1 MVKVI
6 SAGLTAAHDADVT
19 QLALCVEI
27 ERDDGRVYRMT
38 NHDTDLIVS
47 GNTYRSDIPFSLSS
61 ISSTAGLAVDNTEL
75 TLALDGTLFVAEDF
89 QNGAFR
95 NAQVTVFTT
104 KFTDTSVGRLVVRK
118 GWFGETEF
126 NQHGHV
132 SITIVG
138 LLKVLDLM
146 VGRLYQ
152 PACDA
157 DLGDKRCRVAID
169 GGQARAFDNVYRV
182 GDWTYV
188 YDTSAM
194 TSITII
200 NGTFETDGERTVNQA
215 ITGWTKSSPAA
226 WIVTTSNLGLS
237 DYTLDGGLRSLM
249 GTTFVGDQD
258 VEQFVYQDIT
268 LSSFMT
274 TADIDAGKMSC
285 LFSAAMASSSGTEHK
300 PRLRVEFINAAGE
313 VIDRKDTRYISLYE
327 EDRWERHHVG
337 GPVIAGAR
345 TARLYLYAYVPSSG
359 TASRAAFDD
368 VKGWCWDH
376 TLGNPNSSVIH
387 KVARIFS
394 TADAIDTWGSGTVGP
409 AVAGETYIRRP
420 CNPSFEQGAPVTNSD
435 GPTQFIGANW
445 RRANGA
451 SGGDY
456 WRITN
461 TLGGISAPTNNYM
474 LVGGDNGS
482 GTQSTYG
489 AYQNMNLLTDW
500 GIDSGDVDLGVYVGL
515 FSMQNVFGDTT
526 SAVRA
531 QLVWKD
537 AGGTV
542 ISASTPVDWTT
553 DSAAPVTRTLTGKFA
568 VPVNTRSVDV
578 YLWARSPVG
587 SGNAQVGFDDIALY
601 MLSACGASSQDLE
614 FGVGE
619 ATTVFD
625 YTAGNYTFDG
635 ALIWKAHTQHIA
647 YDTVASVTDS
657 KHFAATSLVGS
668 DGAYN
673 TALIR
678 WISGNNAG
686 KKNVVRT
693 WTETGKLVKTYF
705 DQIEPIQVG
714 DRFQIIAPCFR
725 RFTEDCVVRFD
736 NPINFRGFPFLPGRR
751 G

>member
-6 SAGLTAAHDADVT
+6 TAGLAAAHDADVT
-19 QLALCVEI
+19 ELALCVEI

-47 GNTYRSDIPFSLSS
+47 GRTYRSDIPFSISS

-75 TLALDGTLFVAEDF
+75 TLALDGVLFVPADF

-132 SITIVG
+132 AVTIVG

-169 GGQARAFDNVYRV
+169 NGQARAFDNVYRV
-182 GDWTYV
+182 GDWAYV
-188 YDTSAM
+188 YNTASM
-194 TSITII
+194 TALSIT
-200 NGTFETDGERTVNQA
+200 NGDFETDGERTINQT

-226 WIVTTSNLGLS
+226 WIVTASLLGMS
-237 DYTLDGGLRSLM
+237 DYTLDGGLRSLF

-258 VEQFVYQDIT
+258 VEQFVYQDLD
-268 LSSFMT
+268 LSVDMSV
-274 TADIDAGKMSC
+274 ADIDAGKLSC
-285 LFSAAMASSSGTEHK
+285 LFSVAMGCNTGTTHK
-300 PRLRVEFINAAGE
+300 PRLRVEFMNAAGE
-313 VIDRKDTRYISLYE
+313 IIDRKDTRYVSLYE

-337 GPVIAGAR
+337 GPIIAGSR
-345 TARLYLYAYVPSSG
+345 TARVYLYAYVPPSG
-359 TASRAAFDD
+359 TSSRAAFDD
-368 VKGWCWDH
+368 VQGWYWNH
-376 TLGNPNSSVIH
+376 TAGNPNSDVIH

-394 TADAIDTWGSGTVGP
+394 TATAIDVWPGEPNSP
-409 AVAGETYIRRP
+409 AVAGETYIKRP
-420 CNPSFEQGAPVTNSD
+420 CNPSFETIGAVANSD
-435 GPTQFIGANW
+435 GPTQFIGSNW
-445 RRANGA
+445 IRANGA

-461 TLGGISAPTNNYM
+461 TLAGLGAPIGTYM

-500 GIDSGDVDLGVYVGL
+500 GIDSADVDLGVYVGL
-515 FSMQNVFGDTT
+515 FSMTNVFGDAT

-537 AGGTV
+537 SVNAVISTSTV
-542 ISASTPVDWTT
+542 IDWTA
-553 DSAAPVTRTLTGKFA
+553 DAGAPVERELTGKFA
-568 VPVNTRSVDV
+568 VPANTRSVDV

-587 SGNAQVGFDDIALY
+587 SGNAQVGFDDIKLY
-601 MLSACGASSQDLE
+601 ILSACGASNQDLE

-619 ATTVFD
+619 AGTVFD
-625 YTAGNYTFDG
+625 YTAGGYTFDG
-635 ALIWKAHTQHIA
+635 ALIWKAHTHHIA
-647 YDTVASVTDS
+647 YDVVASVTDS
-657 KHFAATSLVGS
+657 KRFAATNLVGS
-668 DGAYN
+668 DGAHN

-686 KKNVVRT
+686 KKNVIRT
-693 WTETGKLVKTYF
+693 WTETGKGIKTYF
-705 DQIEPIQVG
+705 DQVANIQVG
-714 DRFQIIAPCFR
+714 DRFQIIAPCFH